1 MKHLLTAIACF
12 FVLSMNAQTLYN
24 PDVDGDGCITVTDVL
39 GVLSLFD
46 TCEIAD
52 IIGCMDDTSCNY
64 YAEAT
69 SDDGSCT
76 YADDNADCLGD
87 CLTGYLSVNGAC
99 VAIVDGCVDADAC
112 NYVPSANTDDGSCY
126 FIGSLCNDN
135 DPNTVNDLINSDCLC
150 EGEQIPYI
158 GQISEG
164 GVIAYIFQPQD
175 IGFVSGEIHG
185 IVIAGDALMSGP
197 GACYSCC
204 NVGGTGFSIGIGD
217 WNTEYIM
224 ENATCPTWL
233 YGSDS
238 AAEKCVE
245 YSYDNYSDWVLPSA
259 GDLLAMQENYGII
272 NNGLEAA
279 GFDTLTGLA
288 YYWSSAISKYGDAPY
303 GSYGVSFLGDVYA
316 QYLSN
321 DSYQNVRAVRYF

>member
-12 FVLSMNAQTLYN
+12 FVLSMSAQTLYN
-24 PDVDGDGCITVTDVL
+24 PDFDGDGCITVTDVL

-99 VAIVDGCVDADAC
+99 VAIVDGCADADAC

-135 DPNTVNDLINSDCLC
+135 NPNTENDLINSDCLC
-150 EGEQIPYI
+150 QGEQIPYI

-175 IGFVSGEIHG
+175 NGFVSGEIHG
-185 IVIAGDALMSGP
+185 IVIAGDALMDSP

-204 NVGGTGFSIGIGD
+204 NVGNTIYAIGVGD

-224 ENATCPTWL
+224 ENATCPPWL

-272 NNGLEAA
+272 LNALIAA
-279 GFDTLTGLA
+279 GFDALTGS
-288 YYWSSAISKYGDAPY
+288 YYWSSTISTSGDAPY
-303 GSYGVSFLGDVYA
+303 GSFGVSMFNGQ

-321 DSYQNVRAVRYF
+321 DSYQKVRAVRYF